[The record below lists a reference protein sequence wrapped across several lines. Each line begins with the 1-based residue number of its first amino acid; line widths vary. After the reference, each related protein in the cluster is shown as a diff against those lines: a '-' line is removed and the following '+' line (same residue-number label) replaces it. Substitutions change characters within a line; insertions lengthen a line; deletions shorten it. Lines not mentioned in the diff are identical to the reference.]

1 MIVKY
6 QLLNIDCAHCAQEI
20 SDAISRIPE
29 IDSAHVD
36 FINKL
41 IYIDTKATSDTVLIN
56 KMQNVINSIEDGV
69 KIIPITES
77 KEKQNK
83 LYKDLI
89 FIFMSIAIFI
99 LGILSEPI
107 NYYLQLLLFLIAIIL
122 CGYDTF
128 KKGILSLVKLK
139 LDEKS
144 LMTIAAIAAFIIG
157 DFAEGF
163 FVILLFKIGNLLEN
177 LAVNRSRNS
186 IKNLA
191 SVVPDTAFL
200 LTNNSE
206 TKVSSKDLKI
216 DDIIKIHPFD
226 KIPADGIVIDG
237 TSSLNP
243 CAITGES
250 IPIDVSKGSKVLS
263 GMINNSGTITVK
275 VTSLAGESAAGKIIK
290 MIEEASMQKADAE
303 NIISRFARVYT
314 PIVVILALL
323 LCIIPPI
330 LSLGT
335 FDLWFRRSLVFLVA
349 SCPCAI
355 VISVPLAF
363 YSGVGTS
370 SKFGILFKGSKYI
383 EVLSHADTIVFDKT
397 ATLTTGTLSISN
409 IHSFDE
415 NISKE
420 AILNLAAAVE
430 SYSNHPIANAIKNAV
445 SSADNPFVA
454 TNLTESAGFGVCAY
468 INDRKI
474 LCGNK
479 KLFLENNYNM
489 DTIADFPLYISIDKK
504 IVGAMEFSDTVRNCA
519 PNVITELKNLNI
531 TNFIILSG
539 DSENEVKKVAQT
551 CGIDKF
557 YSKLLPED
565 KLEIFK
571 KIKKS
576 SRACVFIGDGIN
588 DTPTLAAADCGIAMG
603 QGSIAAIEIGDVVFL
618 NNNIDK
624 LPASIKLARKIMNIV
639 KFNISFALLV
649 KAIVLILAAIGIAP
663 MWSAVIVDTG
673 VTLLAVLNSSPKR
686 IKY

>member
-1 MIVKY
+1 MTVKY

-20 SDAISRIPE
+20 SEAISNISE
-29 IDSAHVD
+29 INSAHVD
-36 FINKL
+36 FVNKL
-41 IYIDTKATSDTVLIN
+41 IYIDTKTKPNTALIN
-56 KMQNVINSIEDGV
+56 KMQDVINSIENGV
-69 KIIPITES
+69 KIIPITDS
-77 KEKQNK
+77 KEKQK
-83 LYKDLI
+83 RFHKDLI
-89 FIFMSIAIFI
+89 FIFMSIAFFI
-99 LGILSEPI
+99 LGILSKPI
-107 NYYLQLLLFLIAIIL
+107 NYYLQLLLFILSIIL

-128 KKGILSLVKLK
+128 KKGILSLFKFK

-157 DFAEGF
+157 DFTEGF

-186 IKNLA
+186 IKKLA

-200 LTNNSE
+200 LTNGTE
-206 TKVSSKDLKI
+206 TKVSANDLKI
-216 DDIIKIHPFD
+216 DDIIKVHPFD

-250 IPIDVSKGSKVLS
+250 IPIDVSAGSKVLS

-275 VTSLAGESAAGKIIK
+275 VTAPASESAAGKIIK
-290 MIEEASMQKADAE
+290 MIEEASMQKADTE
-303 NIISRFARVYT
+303 NIISRFARIYT
-314 PIVVILALL
+314 PIVVILAVL
-323 LCIIPPI
+323 LCIFPFI
-330 LSLGT
+330 LSLGP

-383 EVLSHADTIVFDKT
+383 EVLSHTDTIVFDKT
-397 ATLTTGTLSISN
+397 ATLTTGVLSISN
-409 IHSFDE
+409 IHSFDK

-430 SYSNHPIANAIKNAV
+430 SYSNHPIANAIKDAA
-445 SSADNPFVA
+445 SGENPFVA
-454 TNLTESAGFGVCAY
+454 TNFTEYAGFGVCAF
-468 INDRKI
+468 INNKKI

-479 KLFLENNYNM
+479 KLFLENDYNM
-489 DTIADFPLYISIDKK
+489 DTIVDCPLYIAIDKK
-504 IVGAMEFSDTVRNCA
+504 IVGAMEFSDTVRDCA
-519 PNVITELKNLNI
+519 PNVISDLKGLNI
-531 TNFIILSG
+531 NDFIILSG

-565 KLEIFK
+565 KLKIFN
-571 KIKKS
+571 KIKES

-603 QGSIAAIEIGDVVFL
+603 QGSVAAIEIGDVVFL

-624 LPASIKLARKIMNIV
+624 LPASIKLSRKIMNIV
-639 KFNISFALLV
+639 KFNIGFALVV
-649 KAIVLILAAIGIAP
+649 KVIVLILAALGIAP

-673 VTLLAVLNSSPKR
+673 VTLLAVLNSSPKFIR
-686 IKY
+686 Y